1 MKSRYIETQANYLNG
16 SVCIIMIQLEIMKSS
31 NRRFIVKIE
40 TGYGFALCSLMDW
53 CEFSRQICER
63 GADWVQA

>member
-16 SVCIIMIQLEIMKSS
+16 SVCIIMIQLERMKAS
-31 NRRFIVKIE
+31 NRRFIVIV
-40 TGYGFALCSLMDW
+40 GYGFALCSLMDW